1 MTAADIDVS
10 GLLELAWV
18 APLAVLA
25 VSISFSLCVLGATR
39 ASDERRA
46 GRGGAATAYGALGVL
61 AGLAFAAEVIA
72 GVAVIVNG

>member
-1 MTAADIDVS
+1 MIASVDVS
-10 GLLELAWV
+10 GLVELAWV

-25 VSISFSLCVLGATR
+25 VSISYSLCVLGATR

-46 GRGGAATAYGALGVL
+46 GNGGSATAYGILGIL
-61 AGLAFAAEVIA
+61 AGLAFAAEIVA

>member
-1 MTAADIDVS
+1 MTFASVDVS

-25 VSISFSLCVLGATR
+25 VSLSFSFCVLGVTR
-39 ASDERRA
+39 AADHRRDGSA
-46 GRGGAATAYGALGVL
+46 GTATAYAILAVV
-61 AGLAFAAEVIA
+61 AGLSFAAEVIA